1 MKISVL
7 VPVYNESPIISLVLE
22 RVREAPLPGGCEKEI
37 LVIDD
42 GSTDGTRETLA
53 CYAGSP
59 PFVVHH
65 CEKNRGKGAALR
77 IGIAKAEGD
86 IVLVQDG
93 DLEYDP
99 RDYLQILQ
107 PILSGEADV
116 VYGSRFLGSVRGM
129 KWANRL
135 ANRVLTFAAN
145 LLFAAEI
152 TDEATAYKAFRR
164 TVLDEMELNCTRFDF
179 CPEVTAKVRRL
190 GYRIHEVPVSY
201 NPRGILE
208 GKKIRWTDGLQALW
222 MLCKYRVAR
231 LGSFAKRPATRAK
244 GAPVRGKEGTAAQG
258 LRGRRG
264 GAAG

>member
-7 VPVYNESPIISLVLE
+7 VPVYNESPIISLVLD
-22 RVREAPLPGGCEKEI
+22 RVREAPLPRGCEKEI
-37 LVIDD
+37 VIIDD
-42 GSTDGTRETLA
+42 GSTDGTREALA
-53 CYAGSP
+53 RYADAP

-65 CEKNRGKGAALR
+65 CETNRGKGAALR
-77 IGIAKAEGD
+77 IGIAKAAGD

-107 PILSGEADV
+107 PIVAGQADV
-116 VYGSRFLGSVRGM
+116 VYGSRFLGGARGM
-129 KWANRL
+129 RRANRL

-145 LLFAAEI
+145 LLFSAEI

-164 TVLDEMELNCTRFDF
+164 PVLDAIELNCRRFDF

-208 GKKIRWTDGLQALW
+208 GKKIRWTDGLEALW
-222 MLCKYRVAR
+222 TLCKYRVAP
-231 LGSFAKRPATRAK
+231 LSTFAQRRAVRAK
-244 GAPVRGKEGTAAQG
+244 AASV
-258 LRGRRG
+258 
-264 GAAG
+264 